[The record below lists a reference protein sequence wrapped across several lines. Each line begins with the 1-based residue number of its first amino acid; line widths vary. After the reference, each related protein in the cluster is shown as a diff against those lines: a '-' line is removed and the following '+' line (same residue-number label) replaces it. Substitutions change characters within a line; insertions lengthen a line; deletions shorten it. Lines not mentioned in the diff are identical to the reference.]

1 MQLSGSACEAQ
12 PQSRA
17 SASAALVTD
26 GEKLLT
32 PGGKDAANAN
42 GDVSKEIGRASS
54 TAESG
59 ALSTSPEHSKVSRRV
74 VHGPAIFTP
83 KANEWVHS
91 FSWHGSVSS
100 EGKGSKTGSPG
111 DEKKPHA
118 LTFQKIRCMPD
129 QMYYSVPHVRT
140 ADDAQLTVHL
150 MLFYELLDI
159 DKMLDCT
166 NDPIGDFINAAS
178 ADVMVFGSSLAYEA
192 LMTKTGQLSELG
204 TFPIL
209 SQRMAAVGFKLTKV
223 VYRGY
228 STSSQLQSMHDDAIA
243 KRTKLRLTSDTI
255 EVEQAQQAI
264 QLRCKQ
270 ERSEQEQQ
278 LGEAAKRH
286 AMSLQELDHKQKIR
300 QQREVHEAA
309 LSQQRLDNDEEL
321 RRLAALKE
329 LSVDLT
335 KLLVAEN
342 EARPDRH
349 VRIDAALPP
358 TVHLHDRS

>member
-1 MQLSGSACEAQ
+1 
-12 PQSRA
+12 
-17 SASAALVTD
+17 
-26 GEKLLT
+26 
-32 PGGKDAANAN
+32 
-42 GDVSKEIGRASS
+42 
-54 TAESG
+54 
-59 ALSTSPEHSKVSRRV
+59 
-74 VHGPAIFTP
+74 
-83 KANEWVHS
+83 
-91 FSWHGSVSS
+91 
-100 EGKGSKTGSPG
+100 
-111 DEKKPHA
+111 
-118 LTFQKIRCMPD
+118 
-129 QMYYSVPHVRT
+129 
-140 ADDAQLTVHL
+140 
-150 MLFYELLDI
+150 
-159 DKMLDCT
+159 
-166 NDPIGDFINAAS
+166 
-178 ADVMVFGSSLAYEA
+178 
-192 LMTKTGQLSELG
+192 
-204 TFPIL
+204 
-209 SQRMAAVGFKLTKV
+209 
-223 VYRGY
+223 
-228 STSSQLQSMHDDAIA
+228 MHDDAIA